1 MHHWCLKKQIKETI
15 PSNTTIDIKVL
26 NTQNIAQIASFA
38 EWFCILMLPWLLS
51 SNKSEISQ
59 QKIIIVDKL
68 YYYNIYK
75 YYLC

>member
-38 EWFCILMLPWLLS
+38 EWFCILMLPRLPVLKQKW
-51 SNKSEISQ
+51 NKSTKNYYCWQ
-59 QKIIIVDKL
+59 IIL
-68 YYYNIYK
+68 
-75 YYLC
+75 L